1 MQIGVAQRQK
11 TNYKT
16 MQNDTCFTNFANV
29 ISDSWTILNYDV
41 ISYHMTYSSYC
52 ALELLDIIF
61 DNQEVGWIHH

>member
-29 ISDSWTILNYDV
+29 ISEIHKSKPHFMNNSELWCNQLSYENILRIV
-41 ISYHMTYSSYC
+41 P
-52 ALELLDIIF
+52 
-61 DNQEVGWIHH
+61 